1 MDKLAQKIAHQWLA
15 SKTAAI
21 RLPTKDGTRTTFSVD
36 DVHVHVWF
44 DAGVAKTDYG
54 QHVPDSGEW
63 QVIASTSPDPLNQRP
78 RGRELARE
86 TFRFADP
93 RQRNAVYAS
102 AQQYVKRLLFK
113 FRSASV
119 ADKKGELRIPEGS
132 WRKFI
137 QTVPHLI
144 NSSDGMNGTGAK
156 AMDEAI
162 TYLRTSARAN
172 PALAAQHQMGRI
184 LKMLGVLRD
193 GFEERDRVRDRQ
205 QAAWKNI
212 KDDMATLP

>member
-1 MDKLAQKIAHQWLA
+1 
-15 SKTAAI
+15 
-21 RLPTKDGTRTTFSVD
+21 
-36 DVHVHVWF
+36 
-44 DAGVAKTDYG
+44 
-54 QHVPDSGEW
+54 
-63 QVIASTSPDPLNQRP
+63 
-78 RGRELARE
+78 
-86 TFRFADP
+86 
-93 RQRNAVYAS
+93 
-102 AQQYVKRLLFK
+102 
-113 FRSASV
+113 
-119 ADKKGELRIPEGS
+119 
-132 WRKFI
+132 
-137 QTVPHLI
+137 
-144 NSSDGMNGTGAK
+144 MNGTGAK